1 MRSGFGVGVLRNSAT
16 TERCQIVS
24 RCDASRVYLSLA
36 VPGTKMSNRN
46 TILSMLGVEKH
57 YGAVTALQG
66 VDFSLRRGEVMA
78 LLGENGAGKSTLVR
92 LLAGL
97 ERPDSGTV
105 AIDGQPVQ
113 FRSPRQSLRAGI
125 ACVTQELSTIGALSV
140 AENICLGGDSK
151 LPIWTTRKLRDRVKP
166 YLEAVGLS
174 DVDSTTPVDRLSVA
188 QRQLVEIARLLS
200 RNARILILDEPTA
213 ALSDVESEKVKAV
226 VKALAREGRS
236 IVYVTHRLGEVFELA
251 NRVTIFRNGRSF
263 EPVDV
268 RDLDIDVLI
277 ERLLGRRLEQM
288 FPTRGASP
296 GEVVLEIENLLA
308 PGLAQPI
315 SLKLRRG
322 EIFGLAGHWGSGAS
336 AIVRAVAGAALQYS
350 GTIHLSGHAFS
361 PRSVRDAMNRGVA
374 YCSDDRK
381 RDGIFAVR
389 SIAENLSAPALD
401 RVTIGGLIS
410 GRRETELT
418 QRLAAFFEIDRGHR
432 ADQAGKLSGGNQQKV
447 ALGKWLGIEPSILL
461 VEEPTRGVDVGA
473 RAEIYRHLRIL
484 ADQGLAIM
492 FASFDNQEILGLSDT
507 IATFFRGRLVRVA
520 SADLIKPEALL
531 RDISHSETSSVG
543 EAA

>member
-1 MRSGFGVGVLRNSAT
+1 MNNG
-16 TERCQIVS
+16 
-24 RCDASRVYLSLA
+24 D
-36 VPGTKMSNRN
+36 
-46 TILSMLGVEKH
+46 TILSMLGIEKR
-57 YGAVTALQG
+57 YSAVTALQG

-78 LLGENGAGKSTLVR
+78 LLGENGAGKSTLVK

-105 AIDGQPVQ
+105 AIDGQAVR
-113 FRSPRQSLRAGI
+113 FRSPHQSLRAGI
-125 ACVTQELSTIGALSV
+125 ACVTQEISTIGALSV
-140 AENICLGGDSK
+140 AENICLGGDSTS
-151 LPIWTTRKLRDRVKP
+151 LIWTTRKLRERVRP
-166 YLEAVGLS
+166 HLEAVGLS
-174 DVDSTTPVDRLSVA
+174 DIDSTTPVDRLSVA

-236 IVYVTHRLGEVFELA
+236 IIYVTHRLGEVFELA
-251 NRVTIFRNGRSF
+251 DRVTIFRNGRSF
-263 EPVDV
+263 EPVEAQ
-268 RDLDIDVLI
+268 DLDIDALI

-296 GEVVLEIENLLA
+296 GEVVLEIKNLLA
-308 PGLAQPI
+308 PGLTTPI
-315 SLKLRRG
+315 SLKLRKG
-322 EIFGLAGHWGSGAS
+322 EILGLAGHWGSGAS
-336 AIVRAVAGAALQYS
+336 AIVRAVAGASPQYS
-350 GTIHLSGHAFS
+350 GTIHLSGDAFS
-361 PRSVRDAMNRGVA
+361 PRSVRDAVNRGVA

-389 SIAENLSAPALD
+389 RIAENLSAPAID
-401 RVTIGGLIS
+401 RVTVGGLIS
-410 GRRETELT
+410 ARRETELSE
-418 QRLAAFFEIDRGHR
+418 RLAAFFEIDSGRRTSR
-432 ADQAGKLSGGNQQKV
+432 AGELSGGNQQKV
-447 ALGKWLGIEPSILL
+447 ALGKWLGIEPSVLL

-473 RAEIYRHLRIL
+473 RAQIYLHLRRL
-484 ADQGLAIM
+484 ANQGLAIM

-520 SADLIKPEALL
+520 SADSVKPEALL
-531 RDISHSETSSVG
+531 RDVTHPETSSVG